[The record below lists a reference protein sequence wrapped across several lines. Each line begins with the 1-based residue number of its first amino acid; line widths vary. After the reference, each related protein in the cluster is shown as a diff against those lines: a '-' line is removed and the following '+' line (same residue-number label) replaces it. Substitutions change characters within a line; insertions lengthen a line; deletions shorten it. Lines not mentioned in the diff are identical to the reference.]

1 MGSPFTV
8 QFSFSI
14 LSLIIAFF
22 FLFFFFLSL
31 LLKPSI
37 PVYKISATLM
47 LVARTWDQIG
57 TIVHAK
63 KATTG
68 MAKCAYQL
76 TPARFTLETALQSL
90 QCANTMGPDR

>member
-14 LSLIIAFF
+14 LSLITAF
-22 FLFFFFLSL
+22 FFFFLSL

-63 KATTG
+63 KATMG